1 MNKEIGFTL
10 IELSIALVIIGLILS
25 MIVIKSGVLIGDTKT
40 TSTITLIKDLS
51 GAVSGFKSRYHYLP
65 GDLPKASDDI
75 SGVTIGS
82 ACDSGNGNG
91 LIDDPTNEIPCVAEH
106 LVLAGLIKGNTTG
119 IFSPFDNNQTNPDVF
134 VMSASKSKVNVAAT
148 NLFPPT
154 VQNVIEISNI
164 PCEAANTI
172 DSKID
177 DGDTTKGNV
186 RIEPAC
192 TATNAITT
200 LDVAI

>member
-1 MNKEIGFTL
+1 MNKQIGFTL

-25 MIVIKSGVLIGDTKT
+25 MIVIKSGVLVGDTKT

-51 GAVSGFKSRYHYLP
+51 GAVIDFKSRYHYLP

-91 LIDDPTNEIPCVAEH
+91 LIDDTTNEIPCVAEH
-106 LVLAGLIKGNTTG
+106 LVLAGFIKGTTTG
-119 IFSPFDNNQTNPDVF
+119 IFSPFDNNQTNPDIF

-148 NLFPPT
+148 NAFPSS
-154 VQNVIEISNI
+154 VLNVIEISNI
-164 PCEAANTI
+164 PCDAAYAI

-177 DGDTTKGNV
+177 NGVTTSGNV
-186 RIEPAC
+186 RVEPAC
-192 TATNAITT
+192 ATSTATTT
-200 LDVAI
+200 LDIAI

>member
-1 MNKEIGFTL
+1 MNKQTGFTL

-25 MIVIKSGVLIGDTKT
+25 MIVIKSGVLVGDTKT

-51 GAVSGFKSRYHYLP
+51 GAVIDFKSRYHYLP

-91 LIDDPTNEIPCVAEH
+91 LIDDTTNEIPCVAEH

-134 VMSASKSKVNVAAT
+134 VMSAKTSQVNVAAT
-148 NLFPPT
+148 NAFALT
-154 VQNVIEISNI
+154 VQNVIEIKNI

>member
-1 MNKEIGFTL
+1 MNKQIGFTL

-65 GDLPKASDDI
+65 GDMPKASDDI

-119 IFSPFDNNQTNPDVF
+119 IFSPFDNNQTKPDVF

-148 NLFPPT
+148 NAFPPT
-154 VQNVIEISNI
+154 VHNVIEIRKF
-164 PCEAANTI
+164 PCEAANAI

-192 TATNAITT
+192 ALPSDITT

>member
-25 MIVIKSGVLIGDTKT
+25 MIVIKSGVLVGDTKT

-51 GAVSGFKSRYHYLP
+51 GAVIDFKSRYHYLP

-91 LIDDPTNEIPCVAEH
+91 LIDDTTNEIPCVAEH
-106 LVLAGLIKGNTTG
+106 LVLAGFIKGTTTG
-119 IFSPFDNNQTNPDVF
+119 IFSPFDNNQTNPDIF

-148 NLFPPT
+148 NAFPSS
-154 VQNVIEISNI
+154 VLNVIEISNI
-164 PCEAANTI
+164 PCDAAYAI

-177 DGDTTKGNV
+177 NGVTTSGNV
-186 RIEPAC
+186 RVEPAC
-192 TATNAITT
+192 ATSTATTT
-200 LDVAI
+200 LDIAI

>member
-1 MNKEIGFTL
+1 MNKQAGFTL

-25 MIVIKSGVLIGDTKT
+25 IIVIKSGVLIGDTKT

-91 LIDDPTNEIPCVAEH
+91 LIDNNEIPCVAEH

-119 IFSPFDNNQTNPDVF
+119 IFSPLDNNQTEPDVF
-134 VMSASKSKVNVAAT
+134 VMSASKSKVNEAAT
-148 NLFPPT
+148 NPFPPT
-154 VQNVIEISNI
+154 VQNVIEIRKF
-164 PCEAANTI
+164 PCEAANAI

-177 DGDTTKGNV
+177 DGVSTSGNV

-192 TATNAITT
+192 ALPSDITT
-200 LDVAI
+200 LDLAI